1 MSGTIELAIILLF
14 STLRILSELY
24 TEALY
29 NRQEMFLI
37 ISQCDSSS
45 LPSPPPIWIT
55 VTVPFPAERN
65 KKEVIITLIYGEI
78 SNNT

>member
-29 NRQEMFLI
+29 
-37 ISQCDSSS
+37 
-45 LPSPPPIWIT
+45 
-55 VTVPFPAERN
+55 
-65 KKEVIITLIYGEI
+65 K
-78 SNNT
+78 